1 MNKTN
6 KGYYNHS
13 FSLSKKKYQEFEELF
28 LKRKIFKTNKYW
40 FSRQKKFYFELDKS
54 KLQVNVFNET
64 NLGEKLEKKNYIII
78 KLFFLMII
86 RKVL

>member
-6 KGYYNHS
+6 KVITTTL
-13 FSLSKKKYQEFEELF
+13 FFIQKKYQEFEELF

-64 NLGEKLEKKNYIII
+64 NLGEKLEKKII
-78 KLFFLMII
+78 L
-86 RKVL
+86 